1 MGRGGYDWNLG
12 HGIRLVFWMAVKF
25 PGTHDRT
32 AVLGRTGSGKT
43 TKACWLLSGKD
54 FNAQPWCMVNTKG
67 DPLINE
73 IAQIEGVKRIGID
86 DTPGDTGLYVVDPLP
101 GEQAKLDAFFFRIWE
116 KQNCGVY
123 IDEGYMIEVTD
134 GMNALLTQGRSRE
147 CPMIVLSQRPAW
159 ISKFVFSEADF
170 ISVFQLQ
177 HLDDRKSVSKFVP
190 IDVNARLPK
199 HHSFWYNV
207 SDNELTRF
215 APVPPKAQIINNFKA
230 ALPPQAAEPEVTLT
244 GPESVQRAIGRKIFV

>member
-12 HGIRLVFWMAVKF
+12 YGIRLGIWMAVKW
-25 PGTHDRT
+25 PGHHDRT
-32 AVLGRTGSGKT
+32 AILGRTGSGKT
-43 TKACWLLSGKD
+43 TFACWLLSGKN
-54 FNAQPWCMVNTKG
+54 FNSQPWVMVNTKG

-73 IAQIEGVKRIGID
+73 IAEIEGVKRIGID
-86 DTPGDTGLYVVDPLP
+86 DTPDDVGLHVVDPLP
-101 GEQAKLDAFFFRIWE
+101 GEQEKLDAFFFRVWE

-123 IDEGYMIEVTD
+123 IDEGYMIEITD
-134 GMNALLTQGRSRE
+134 GFNALLTQGRSRE

-177 HLDDRKSVSKFVP
+177 HVDDRKNVSKFVP

-207 SDNELTRF
+207 SDNDLVKFE
-215 APVPPKAQIINNFKA
+215 PVPPKAQIINNFKLS
-230 ALPPQAAEPEVTLT
+230 LPPQESAPAPEV
-244 GPESVQRAIGRKIFV
+244 GEPANEQRGVRRKIVV